1 MKINKYFFILVF
13 LFCLSV
19 CSFVKDLYL
28 SREVS
33 RRFKETESFELAK
46 AVMHQMEEQ
55 RQFKHYI
62 FKM

>member
-1 MKINKYFFILVF
+1 MKINKYFLILVF
-13 LFCLSV
+13 LLCLSA

-28 SREVS
+28 PREVS
-33 RRFKETESFELAK
+33 RHFKETKSFELAK
-46 AVMHQMEEQ
+46 AVMHQMEKQ